1 MMVVCLLSW
10 HTALSMYEYS
20 FTFNQEE
27 KLLGWIPSTCLL
39 LVQRHLKKFELDEDS
54 TQAMKRF
61 VIYLVF
67 ATGEDFNVEEGGA
80 NGHLGLFL
88 MWVWSGLQLETEFSV
103 P

>member
-1 MMVVCLLSW
+1 M
-10 HTALSMYEYS
+10 
-20 FTFNQEE
+20 
-27 KLLGWIPSTCLL
+27 
-39 LVQRHLKKFELDEDS
+39 
-54 TQAMKRF
+54 
-61 VIYLVF
+61 